1 VNVTVTL
8 IVQVFTFALLVWF
21 IMRFLWE
28 PLMGLMQE
36 REKRIADG
44 LAAGEKGKH
53 DLELAEKRAQEV
65 LRGAKQ
71 QASEIISH
79 AERRAAEIVDAARG
93 DAKTEAERVMIA
105 ARSEIEQERN
115 RAREELR
122 GAVSELVVAA
132 ASKILEKEVD
142 AKAHAK
148 LLANAVKQ
156 L

>member
-1 VNVTVTL
+1 MNVTVTL
-8 IVQVFTFALLVWF
+8 VVQIFTFALLVWF

-28 PLMGLMQE
+28 PLTGLMQE

-44 LAAGEKGKH
+44 LAAGEKGRH

-71 QASEIISH
+71 QASDIISH

-93 DAKTEAERVMIA
+93 DAKTEAERVMMA
-105 ARSEIEQERN
+105 AQSEIDQERN

-122 GAVSELVVAA
+122 RALSKLVIAA

-148 LLANAVKQ
+148 LLDNAVKQ